1 MKLCDSS
8 INGFY
13 EAMKKTLSTE
23 LRLLSLT
30 LLAVWMGLGVSAKPN
45 EKEPLKPTTVLYDRV
60 LNRDNPDPELIF
72 EDRTEHPKH
81 FRIPFFSDC
90 QLVTSCIGFRAPF

>member
-72 EDRTEHPKH
+72 EDRTAEYTD
-81 FRIPFFSDC
+81 S
-90 QLVTSCIGFRAPF
+90 